1 MEGLIR
7 SGLELQN

>member
-7 SGLELQN
+7 LIIFAI